1 MPGGHLPHRGIT
13 SARSGPHLEAH
24 VAPAEVETSDISAIR
39 FHHLSISARKLDE
52 SIRFHEKMFG
62 LDRIPTA

>member
-1 MPGGHLPHRGIT
+1 M
-13 SARSGPHLEAH
+13 
-24 VAPAEVETSDISAIR
+24 SAIP
-39 FHHLSISARKLDE
+39 FHQLSISARKLDE